1 MVTNAEY
8 NAGRPYFVAFRP
20 LLHSTKRLTNDELK
34 DYEKHF
40 MEIEDLEYQ
49 SEQLK
54 KLKLDTM
61 DLELELKL
69 AKDKVKEGKFQMSDM
84 YLESLRPRFEE
95 SWKKLGKAPM
105 PIVMKKISKEEV
117 SKGITEAKAQREKYI
132 KKNPQK
138 DVSVNE
144 ELTSLKGLIEA
155 SKRKGKVTTAIENKV
170 TIIKNRIRPFKGKV
184 PENDS
189 KQIIDEIAVLKKEVE
204 KL

>member
-1 MVTNAEY
+1 
-8 NAGRPYFVAFRP
+8 
-20 LLHSTKRLTNDELK
+20 
-34 DYEKHF
+34 
-40 MEIEDLEYQ
+40 
-49 SEQLK
+49 LK

-69 AKDKVKEGKFQMSDM
+69 AKDKVKEGKFQMLDM

-105 PIVMKKISKEEV
+105 HIVMKKISKEEV